1 MRTWT
6 RAFTLQARAK
16 LNVCLHV
23 GRAQPNGLHEIR
35 SLAACLTLADQLD
48 FEPGEGGFSLL
59 CEGADIEE
67 RENLAYRAAAA
78 LGSNSE
84 NVRLRIRKNIPLQAG
99 LGGASTDAAATLL
112 GIARIAAER
121 GSRHLAPSELA
132 AMASS
137 LGSDVPAC
145 LTAGF
150 KTMRGTGDV
159 IDPVRIATPPWGIA
173 LLKPAAGMPTADAY
187 LRFDARAEELGFS
200 IAPLASR
207 DVSQVVASDIADG
220 RFADFCAH
228 IRNEFDPV
236 ICDVLPEVRSAHD
249 RLRRAGARATLL
261 CGSGST
267 VAGFFP
273 SRLDAQ
279 HAVSGIDLA
288 SGEWSSESAFYDG
301 A

>member
-23 GRAQPNGLHEIR
+23 GRVQPNGLHEIR
-35 SLAACLTLADQLD
+35 SLAGCLDLADQLD
-48 FEPGEGGFSLL
+48 FEPGGGFALA

-67 RENLAYRAAAA
+67 RENLAFRAAAA

-84 NVRLRIRKNIPLQAG
+84 NVRLRIRKHIPLQAG
-99 LGGASTDAAATLL
+99 LGGASSDAAATLI

-121 GSRHLAPSELA
+121 GSRQLAASELA
-132 AMASS
+132 AIAGS

-145 LTAGF
+145 LTTGF

-159 IDPVRIATPPWGIA
+159 VDPIRIAAPPWGIA
-173 LLKPAAGMPTADAY
+173 LLKPAAGMSTADAY
-187 LRFDARAEELGFS
+187 LRFDARAEALDAPS
-200 IAPLASR
+200 APLAER
-207 DVSQVVASDIADG
+207 DVSAIVASDIAAG

-228 IRNEFDPV
+228 VRNEFDSV
-236 ICDVLPEVRSAHD
+236 ICDAMPVVARAHE
-249 RLRRAGARATLL
+249 RLRAAGARATLL

-273 SRLDAQ
+273 SQPEAQ
-279 HAVSGIDLA
+279 RALARIDLA
-288 SGEWSSESAFYDG
+288 PGEWLHQTAFYDG
-301 A
+301 E